1 MCTLCTMYKIENR
14 KSYTTIRLSRFKN
27 SSDNVIKR
35 IRELAKKEAIEFT
48 HHARTQMYKRKIVST
63 QVKQC
68 LLNGGIIEEYGDD
81 KPYPSFLLCAK
92 LDQKYLHVVCSVAEK
107 QLFIITT
114 YYPDEDLWIAHK
126 KRK

>member
-1 MCTLCTMYKIENR
+1 VIER
-14 KSYTTIRLSRFKN
+14 
-27 SSDNVIKR
+27 IK
-35 IRELAKKEAIEFT
+35 ELAKKEAIEFT
-48 HHARTQMYKRKIVST
+48 HHARTQMYKRKIDSIK
-63 QVKQC
+63 VKQS
-68 LLNGGIIEEYGDD
+68 LLYGEIIEEYGND

-92 LDQKYLHVVCSVAEK
+92 LDQKYLHVVCAVAEE

>member
-1 MCTLCTMYKIENR
+1 MIDR
-14 KSYTTIRLSRFKN
+14 
-27 SSDNVIKR
+27 IK
-35 IRELAKKEAIEFT
+35 ELAKKEAIEFT
-48 HHARTQMYKRKIVST
+48 NHARTQMYKRKIDSFK
-63 QVKQC
+63 VKQC
-68 LLNGGIIEEYGDD
+68 LLYGGIIEEYGDD

-92 LDQKYLHVVCSVAEK
+92 LDQKYIHVVCAVAEK

>member
-1 MCTLCTMYKIENR
+1 VIE
-14 KSYTTIRLSRFKN
+14 
-27 SSDNVIKR
+27 R

-48 HHARTQMYKRKIVST
+48 HHARTQMYKRKIDST
-63 QVKQC
+63 EVKQC
-68 LLNGGIIEEYGDD
+68 LLNGGIIEEYEDD

-92 LDQKYLHVVCSVAEK
+92 LDQKYLHAVCAVAEE

-114 YYPDEDLWIAHK
+114 YYPDDNLWIAHK

>member
-1 MCTLCTMYKIENR
+1 MIER
-14 KSYTTIRLSRFKN
+14 
-27 SSDNVIKR
+27 IK
-35 IRELAKKEAIEFT
+35 ELAKKEAIEFT
-48 HHARTQMYKRKIVST
+48 HHARTQMYKRKIKSFE
-63 QVKQC
+63 VKQC

-92 LDQKYLHVVCSVAEK
+92 LDQKYLHVVCAISEK

-114 YYPDEDLWIAHK
+114 YYPDDDLWIAHK

>member
-1 MCTLCTMYKIENR
+1 MIER
-14 KSYTTIRLSRFKN
+14 
-27 SSDNVIKR
+27 IK
-35 IRELAKKEAIEFT
+35 ELAKKEAIEFT
-48 HHARTQMYKRKIVST
+48 HHARTQMYKRKIGST
-63 QVKQC
+63 EVKQS
-68 LLNGGIIEEYGDD
+68 LLNGEIIEEYRDD

-92 LDQKYLHVVCSVAEK
+92 LDQKYLHVVCAVAEE

>member
-1 MCTLCTMYKIENR
+1 MIER
-14 KSYTTIRLSRFKN
+14 
-27 SSDNVIKR
+27 IK
-35 IRELAKKEAIEFT
+35 ELAKKEAIEFT
-48 HHARTQMYKRKIVST
+48 HHARTQMYKRKIDSFE
-63 QVKQC
+63 VKQC
-68 LLNGGIIEEYGDD
+68 LLYGGIIEEYGDD

-92 LDQKYLHVVCSVAEK
+92 LDKKYMHVVCAVAEK